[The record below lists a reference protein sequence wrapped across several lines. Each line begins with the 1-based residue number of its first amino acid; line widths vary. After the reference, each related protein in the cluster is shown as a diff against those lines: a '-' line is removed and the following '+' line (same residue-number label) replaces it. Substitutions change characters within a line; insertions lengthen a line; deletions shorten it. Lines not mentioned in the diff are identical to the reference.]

1 MDWVLHRVTTPRQT
15 FDVPSNKIS
24 LKSIGPPQ
32 KYCHHFKDPISSI
45 CLKPQVFPTLCQV
58 TCKSIACFVTEK
70 KAVGKVVGRVQGKT
84 EDTVSQIG
92 NSQIQN

>member
-32 KYCHHFKDPISSI
+32 KYCHNFKDPISSI
-45 CLKPQVFPTLCQV
+45 CLKPQVFPQPPAMPGDLQ
-58 TCKSIACFVTEK
+58 KHSKLRDREE
-70 KAVGKVVGRVQGKT
+70 GRRRSSRPRSG
-84 EDTVSQIG
+84 ED
-92 NSQIQN
+92 